1 VGWGTAGQALT
12 FALWRMTFSNYTYSH
27 KNFRGKNMKFLN
39 LKIVNLLGLTF
50 MFVFLLAACGGGD
63 QSVSNTSNQS
73 DKNQEK
79 TANKTGTKPVKWVH
93 QSLTPKGHLITEA
106 ESYFAEEVEKRT
118 KGRIEFDFYSSGGL
132 GIPQADVL
140 SSVGEGL
147 MQTGQ
152 MYGPHVAGDL
162 KIADIMGL
170 PFLIPNEMELASS
183 VKAKLMPYW
192 EKAMGE
198 QFNALPLAA
207 TQIEGRNILTT
218 SKVETLKDLK
228 GLKIRPSGDT
238 DTQLTNA
245 IGGVATPVD
254 YTEVYTALQQGV
266 LDGAWMVNSATL
278 SNKLY
283 EEAKFAL
290 EVDPAGAGIATW
302 FLVVNKD
309 AYNALSKE
317 DQQIVRE
324 VADEA
329 EAKIQQRMSE
339 DAKKIKKELQEK
351 GVIFYQPSNAD
362 IKAMKDAAKPIID
375 KWESEAG
382 DVGKQ
387 MMDVIKEELKK

>member
-1 VGWGTAGQALT
+1 MEFEKLKKVYLLVLT
-12 FALWRMTFSNYTYSH
+12 IML
-27 KNFRGKNMKFLN
+27 
-39 LKIVNLLGLTF
+39 
-50 MFVFLLAACGGGD
+50 VFLLAACGGGD

-73 DKNQEK
+73 GNNQENAGKK
-79 TANKTGTKPVKWVH
+79 TVTKPVKWVH
-93 QSLTPKGHLITEA
+93 QSLTPRGHLITEA

-118 KGRIEFDFYSSGGL
+118 EGRIKFDFYSGGGL

-170 PFLIPNEMELASS
+170 PFLIPNELELMRS
-183 VKAKLMPYW
+183 VKEKLMPYW
-192 EKAMGE
+192 EKGMGE
-198 QFNALPLAA
+198 QFNAIPLAA

-218 SKVETLKDLK
+218 SKVESLEDFK

-238 DTQLTNA
+238 DTQLTDA
-245 IGGVATPVD
+245 IGGVPTPVD

-309 AYNALSKE
+309 AFYALSKE

-324 VADEA
+324 VAVEA
-329 EAKIQQRMSE
+329 EAKIQQRMRE
-339 DAKKIKKELQEK
+339 EATKIKKELQEK
-351 GVIFYQPSNAD
+351 GVTFYQPSDAD
-362 IKAMKDAAKPIID
+362 IKAMKDAAEPIID

-387 MMDVIKEELKK
+387 MMDVIKEELNN